1 MVDEDGEATVWS
13 GLEEAEVVGV
23 SATAELSALAHF
35 SLQRRVW
42 RLRFEDTL
50 KRRRQISHAQAR
62 TWSITPLRQVKRSA
76 FLPYLF
82 HPCGPTCAIEDLGVS
97 VLDI

>member
-1 MVDEDGEATVWS
+1 MEGEGEATVWS
-13 GLEEAEVVGV
+13 EGLDEAEVVGV
-23 SATAELSALAHF
+23 SAAELSALAHF

-62 TWSITPLRQVKRSA
+62 TTDYTFTASSKRDCRTFFTRVDQHMLSSVW
-76 FLPYLF
+76 
-82 HPCGPTCAIEDLGVS
+82 VS
-97 VLDI
+97 VVLDS

>member
-1 MVDEDGEATVWS
+1 VDEGEGTVWS
-13 GLEEAEVVGV
+13 GGLDEAEVVGV
-23 SATAELSALAHF
+23 SAELSALAHF

-62 TWSITPLRQVKRSA
+62 TTDYTFTAGQEGVCVI
-76 FLPYLF
+76 LPYLF
-82 HPCGPTCAIEDLGVS
+82 HPCGPAYAVKFLGERF
-97 VLDI
+97 